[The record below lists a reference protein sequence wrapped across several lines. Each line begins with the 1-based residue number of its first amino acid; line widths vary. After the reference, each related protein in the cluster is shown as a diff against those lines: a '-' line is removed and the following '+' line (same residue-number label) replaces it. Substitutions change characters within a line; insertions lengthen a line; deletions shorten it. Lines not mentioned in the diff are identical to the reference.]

1 MNLKSSMLVPVL
13 LINLTLLCTGAA
25 VAQKPAAVNKS
36 MLNELVGVVPNL
48 SIVTPGLIRGGQP
61 STLAINGLKKAGV
74 RTIIN
79 LRNETAIVNREAG
92 VAKTLGLKFVSIP
105 LDVFNKPSV
114 KAVDTF
120 LRTVSDP
127 ANQPVFVHCLHGQD
141 RTGTMI
147 AMYRIENQGF
157 SGERAY
163 QEMLSCGFR
172 AGLVNLS
179 AAVFD
184 RAESLGRAG
193 MRPPA
198 NAIADDLQQ
207 RFSKLFGR

>member
-1 MNLKSSMLVPVL
+1 MKLKLSMLLLVL
-13 LINLTLLCTGAA
+13 VINLMLLGTGAA
-25 VAQKPAAVNKS
+25 VAQKPATVNEG
-36 MLNELVGVVPNL
+36 MLKELVDIVPNL

-92 VAKTLGLKFVSIP
+92 VAQALGLKFVSIP
-105 LDVFNKPSV
+105 LDVFNKPSSQ
-114 KAVDTF
+114 AVDTF
-120 LRTVSDP
+120 LKTVSDL

-147 AMYRIENQGF
+147 AMYRIENQGY

-163 QEMLSCGFR
+163 QEMISCGFR

-179 AAVFD
+179 KAVFD

-193 MRPPA
+193 KRPPA
-198 NAIADDLQQ
+198 STIADDLRQ
-207 RFSKLFGR
+207 RLSKLLGR

>member
-1 MNLKSSMLVPVL
+1 MKLKSSLLLAVI
-13 LINLTLLCTGAA
+13 LINLLLLGTVAA
-25 VAQKPAAVNKS
+25 VAQQSAVVNENQLK
-36 MLNELVGVVPNL
+36 ELVGIVPNL

-61 STLAINGLKKAGV
+61 STLAINGLKRAGV

-105 LDVFNKPSV
+105 LDVFNKPSDQ
-114 KAVDTF
+114 AVDTF
-120 LRTVSDP
+120 LKTVNDP
-127 ANQPVFVHCLHGQD
+127 ANQPVYVHCFHGQD

-147 AMYRIENQGF
+147 AMYRIQNQGF
-157 SGERAY
+157 SGEHAY

-179 AAVFD
+179 KAVFD
-184 RAESLGRAG
+184 RAERLGRAG
-193 MRPPA
+193 KRPPA
-198 NAIADDLQQ
+198 NAIAEDLQQ
-207 RFSKLFGR
+207 RLSKFLGR